1 MILKLRRYKEG
12 HSAHG
17 NKEGVHSQVNRPRSG
32 PGASMSRDSVPK
44 AGVRAKIDERTPC
57 SNRHCTTKLKHRLG
71 TTASMSHKLC
81 GRCNRLYGMATNL
94 PSEQLREPYK
104 TPVAEDVAYDDD
116 IIQNLLKFDQP
127 MAGNAHSGPHVNL
140 DRPEKPVADPDKEA
154 RQALRAKKKEEMDKK
169 MRFGVRG
176 ASKKLQNK
184 YDAND
189 LAYLGEEFDF
199 NNSDDVFDAVWDSV
213 IKGKFQGYS
222 KNTISGRAERA
233 GKARAWNQSRKVK
246 RGRTRKRYARNKTRG
261 NVRPKMRRQ
270 LGAGGSRQE
279 TKR

>member
-1 MILKLRRYKEG
+1 MITKFKKPAEWLDQARVPCANLQCTNKLRVRVGSKAATTVG
-12 HSAHG
+12 G
-17 NKEGVHSQVNRPRSG
+17 KPRFC
-32 PGASMSRDSVPK
+32 A
-44 AGVRAKIDERTPC
+44 
-57 SNRHCTTKLKHRLG
+57 
-71 TTASMSHKLC
+71 
-81 GRCNRLYGMATNL
+81 RCNRKQREERGSDIRGFKPNL
-94 PSEQLREPYK
+94 TGGDGRSYE
-104 TPVAEDVAYDDD
+104 DDD

-246 RGRTRKRYARNKTRG
+246 RGRTRKRYARNKKRG
-261 NVRPKMRRQ
+261 NVRPAMRRQ